1 MDKNLKEK
9 LSRVQQRL
17 EAPKSQYNEFGNFNY
32 RSAEDIFEAVKP
44 ILAEEGLVLTVSDE
58 MVCIGDRYYVKATAT
73 VSDGE
78 SEISVSAFA
87 REDESRAGMSD
98 SQLTGCCSSY
108 ARKYA
113 LNGLFCIDDGKD
125 SDSFD
130 NRATPVNRTQ
140 KASNKTSAPKKSNSE
155 QLKDFCSQE
164 KLKEGVDT
172 KVLKKFFEFYS
183 EKADNFEHFSPSKL
197 WDKWQANE
205 RK

>member
-1 MDKNLKEK
+1 MSNIQEK

-44 ILAEEGLVLTVSDE
+44 ILAEEGLLLTVSDE
-58 MVCIGDRYYVKATAT
+58 MVCIGERYYIKATAT

-78 SEISVSAFA
+78 DSISVSAFA
-87 REDESRAGMSD
+87 REDETRAGMSD

-130 NRATPVNRTQ
+130 NRAQ
-140 KASNKTSAPKKSNSE
+140 KPSNKPSAPKKSNSE

-164 KLKEGVDT
+164 KLKEGVDK
-172 KVLKKFFEFYS
+172 KVLKKFYEFY
-183 EKADNFEHFSPSKL
+183 EQKVDGFEHCNPQNL
-197 WDKWQANE
+197 WNKWVE
-205 RK
+205 RERN

>member
-17 EAPKSQYNEFGNFNY
+17 EAPKNQYNEFGNFNY

-58 MVCIGDRYYVKATAT
+58 MVAIGDRYYVKATAT

-78 SEISVSAFA
+78 SEVSVSAFA

-140 KASNKTSAPKKSNSE
+140 KTSAPKKSNSE

-164 KLKEGVDT
+164 KLKEGVDI
-172 KVLKKFFEFYS
+172 KVLRKFYEYYDKIIDS
-183 EKADNFEHFSPSKL
+183 WDNKPNFNKL
-197 WDKWQANE
+197 WEKWAARE

>member
-1 MDKNLKEK
+1 MDKNLTEK

-17 EAPKSQYNEFGNFNY
+17 EAPKNQYNEFGNFNY

-58 MVCIGDRYYVKATAT
+58 MVAIGDRYYVKATAT

-78 SEISVSAFA
+78 SEVSVSAFA

-130 NRATPVNRTQ
+130 DRAQ
-140 KASNKTSAPKKSNSE
+140 KPSNKPSAPKKSNSE

-164 KLKEGVDT
+164 KLKEGVDI
-172 KVLKKFFEFYS
+172 KVLRKFYEYYDKIIDS
-183 EKADNFEHFSPSKL
+183 WDNKPNFSKL
-197 WDKWQANE
+197 WNKWVE
-205 RK
+205 RERS